1 MLPTAVESRIDAITN
16 ASEAPPPGEIDTRFT
31 AKADF
36 APGVNQIVLAGV
48 SPPGD
53 GSPDR
58 ASQPVAS
65 TEVTSETSEPM
76 SRSIHSRTWGAG
88 ERETENRVNH
98 AQVVVPQE
106 APIELQLLLGNLGVN
121 LTPAQRGRKSVFDDF
136 LRGRLV
142 SLLAMGLSLRQAAA
156 ALGLSHSAVWKE
168 LKRNPELTEQVT
180 SARFQAQIEP
190 LLVILRESKRSWR
203 AATWIVN
210 HLQRQVSQREET
222 PDEARV
228 RRQEET
234 DELRTR
240 SRQELE
246 DHDRWE
252 YERQIERVRRENGIK
267 LPKRKTKVDRG

>member
-1 MLPTAVESRIDAITN
+1 MLPTAVESPIAVPTSSD
-16 ASEAPPPGEIDTRFT
+16 APPPGDIDTRFT

-53 GSPDR
+53 GSPHR
-58 ASQPVAS
+58 ASQPVAGPA
-65 TEVTSETSEPM
+65 VTSDELEPS
-76 SRSIHSRTWGAG
+76 SRGALSQTWGAG
-88 ERETENRVNH
+88 ERETEKRVNH

-121 LTPAQRGRKSVFDDF
+121 LTPAQRGRKFVFDDF

-168 LKRNPELTEQVT
+168 LKRNPDLTEQVT

-234 DELRTR
+234 DELRVR

-246 DHDRWE
+246 DHERWTH
-252 YERQIERVRRENGIK
+252 EREIERVRRENGIK
-267 LPKRKTKVDRG
+267 LPKRKSKVDCG